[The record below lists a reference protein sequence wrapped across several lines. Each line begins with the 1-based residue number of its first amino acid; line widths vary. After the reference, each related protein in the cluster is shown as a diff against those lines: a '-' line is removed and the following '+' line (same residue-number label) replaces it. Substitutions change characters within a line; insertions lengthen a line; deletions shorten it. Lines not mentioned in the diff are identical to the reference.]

1 MKAKAKEPHSE
12 DPVQKSAEFE
22 EASDASPIGL
32 VQKVAGSRVTG
43 ALTTDG
49 VEKVRLGTI
58 LRTPCGASSVYGIV
72 SNMAARDLNS
82 AEPQAGGFFDMDLI
96 GESVLDASGS
106 VSFQRG
112 VSMHPKLNGSVF
124 KASAED
130 LALIYAKPNVPSVS
144 IGTLHF
150 ESRLPAY
157 LITDDLLGKHCA
169 IVGTT
174 GSGKSSGLAV
184 IVRSL
189 IEHYPHAHVV
199 ILDPH
204 DEYAAAFSDTCEL
217 ITAEDLDLPYWLLNF
232 EEMKDLMCSQDP
244 VSRETEASIL
254 REAVEAA
261 KREYLEGRRIGYPVK
276 VDTPVPYWLSRVLRS
291 IREAMG
297 RLDRPGEAL
306 PYLRLKSRLEALQN
320 DRRYAFMFS
329 NVLVKDT
336 MAEILSR
343 FIRLP
348 EEGKP
353 ISVLSMAGMPSEI
366 VNLVVSV
373 LGRLI
378 FDFSVWRDQAR
389 ELPILLVCEEAHR
402 YIPRNPYTAYQPVK
416 NIISR
421 IAKEGRKYGFSLA
434 LISQRPSELDETV
447 LSQCG
452 TLLAMRL
459 SNERDQ
465 ELLARAL
472 PDNSPGLLASLPVL
486 RTREAVVAGE
496 GVSMPMRFK
505 FKELLTANRPKGK
518 TVSFAENWGEEFPV
532 RDHVPETVDRWRR
545 QVK

>member
-1 MKAKAKEPHSE
+1 METTAKNPSLRVSSQKKENPTG
-12 DPVQKSAEFE
+12 DPDTLPV
-22 EASDASPIGL
+22 GL
-32 VQKVAGSRVTG
+32 VQKVAGSRINGSLVNG
-43 ALTTDG
+43 G
-49 VEKVRLGTI
+49 VDKVRLGTV
-58 LRTPCGASSVYGIV
+58 LRIPCESSSVFGIV
-72 SNMAARDLNS
+72 SNMEARDF
-82 AEPQAGGFFDMDLI
+82 AATEPQAGGFFDMDLI
-96 GESVLDASGS
+96 GESTPDAAGN

-112 VSMHPKLNGSVF
+112 VSVHPGLNAPVF

-157 LITDDLLGKHCA
+157 LITDELLGKHCA
-169 IVGTT
+169 IMGTT

-189 IEHYPHAHVV
+189 IDQYPHAHVV

-204 DEYAAAFSDTCEL
+204 DEYAAAFSDICEV

-232 EEMKDLMCSQDP
+232 EEMKDLMCSGDP
-244 VSRETEASIL
+244 VGREAEAAIL
-254 REAVEAA
+254 REAVVAA
-261 KREYLEGRRIGYPVK
+261 KREYLDGRGIGHPVK

-291 IREAMG
+291 IQEAMG

-320 DRRYAFMFS
+320 DRRYNFMFS

-336 MAEILSR
+336 MAEILAR

-348 EEGKP
+348 TDGKP
-353 ISVLSMAGMPSEI
+353 ISVVSMAGMPSEI

-378 FDFSVWRDQAR
+378 FDFSVWRDQGR

-402 YIPRNPYTAYQPVK
+402 YIPRNSNVAYQPVK

-421 IAKEGRKYGFSLA
+421 IAKEGRKYGFSLV

-447 LSQCG
+447 LSQCS
-452 TLLAMRL
+452 TLLSMRL

-465 ELLARAL
+465 DVLARAL
-472 PDNSPGLLASLPVL
+472 PDNTPGLLASLPVL

-496 GVSMPMRFK
+496 GVAMPMRLK
-505 FKELLTANRPKGK
+505 FRELLSANRPKGK
-518 TVSFAENWGEEFPV
+518 TVSFAENWGEEFPLG
-532 RDHVPETVDRWRR
+532 DHVRETVDRWRR
-545 QVK
+545 QMK

>member
-1 MKAKAKEPHSE
+1 MKAKAQEPRGE
-12 DPVQKSAEFE
+12 DKKTEPSA
-22 EASDASPIGL
+22 DAPDPAVGL
-32 VQKVAGSRVTG
+32 VQKVAGSRITG
-43 ALTTDG
+43 TLINGG
-49 VEKVRLGTI
+49 VNKVRLGTV
-58 LRTPCGASSVYGIV
+58 LRVPCGPSAVFGVV
-72 SNMAARDLNS
+72 SNMEAKDLSS

-96 GESVLDASGS
+96 GESTMGQDGD

-112 VSMHPKLNGSVF
+112 VSVHPGLNASVF

-130 LALIYAKPNVPSVS
+130 LALIYARPNVPSVS

-150 ESRLPAY
+150 ESKLPAY
-157 LITDDLLGKHCA
+157 LITDDLLGKHFA

-189 IEHYPHAHVV
+189 IEQYPHGHVV

-204 DEYAAAFSDTCEL
+204 DEYTAAFSDISEVV
-217 ITAEDLDLPYWLLNF
+217 TAEDLDLPFWLLNF
-232 EEMKDLMCSQDP
+232 EEMKDLMCSRDP
-244 VSRETEASIL
+244 VSREAEASIL
-254 REAVEAA
+254 REAVVAA
-261 KREYLEGRRIGYPVK
+261 KREYLEGRGIGYPVK

-291 IREAMG
+291 IQEAMG

-336 MAEILSR
+336 MAEILAR

-348 EEGKP
+348 VDGKP
-353 ISVLSMAGMPSEI
+353 ISVVSMAGMPSEI

-378 FDFSVWRDQAR
+378 FDFSVWRDQVR

-402 YIPRNPYTAYQPVK
+402 YIPRNSDNAYQPVK
-416 NIISR
+416 HIISR
-421 IAKEGRKYGFSLA
+421 IAKEGRKYGFSLV

-447 LSQCG
+447 LSQCS
-452 TLLAMRL
+452 TLLSMRL

-465 ELLARAL
+465 DVLARAL
-472 PDNSPGLLASLPVL
+472 PDSAPGLLASLPVL

-505 FKELLTANRPKGK
+505 FRELLTANRPKGK
-518 TVSFAENWGEEFPV
+518 TVSFAENWGEEFPAG
-532 RDHVPETVDRWRR
+532 DHVRETVDRWRR